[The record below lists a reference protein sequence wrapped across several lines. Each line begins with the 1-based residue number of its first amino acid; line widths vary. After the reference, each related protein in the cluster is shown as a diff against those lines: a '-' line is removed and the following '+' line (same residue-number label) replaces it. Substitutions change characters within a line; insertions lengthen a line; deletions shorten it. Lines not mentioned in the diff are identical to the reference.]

1 MPDGGSLTVSAQ
13 RHGAEALL
21 SISDNGRGMTEE
33 EARLLFVPFFT
44 TKSDGT
50 GLGLA
55 YTQRVVN
62 EHGGKINCATAR
74 GKGSTFSIQLPLAVA
89 A

>member
-1 MPDGGSLTVSAQ
+1 
-13 RHGAEALL
+13 
-21 SISDNGRGMTEE
+21 MTEE
-33 EARLLFVPFFT
+33 EARYLFVPFFT

-62 EHGGKINCATAR
+62 EHGGKIEFATVQ
-74 GKGSTFSIQLPLAVA
+74 GKGSTFRIQLPFAVTA
-89 A
+89 